1 MLVTDFP
8 RPKRGRSRIWSG
20 VMWLITAL
28 LLFNAWLLGIFG
40 FLLAAVG
47 LSLTALTATDNAA
60 IAVRLG
66 SVVAALG
73 VWGILSLLALSAVL
87 PVEHVLVIE
96 FVLCSAVYAFVLLG
110 DLRAAAGPR
119 P

>member
-1 MLVTDFP
+1 
-8 RPKRGRSRIWSG
+8 
-20 VMWLITAL
+20 MWLITAL

-47 LSLTALTATDNAA
+47 LSLTALTATDDAG

-66 SVVAALG
+66 SLSVAIG

-96 FVLCSAVYAFVLLG
+96 FLLCSAVYVYVLLG
-110 DLRAAAGPR
+110 DVRAASGPR